1 MAVAADRTAHARA
14 TRAEI
19 STVAGYLQDVL
30 GQRLT
35 AAIAGVSDA
44 KAIGLWARGERV
56 PHPEAVARLR
66 NAFLVVQLL
75 MTKESSD
82 TVRAWFMGMN
92 PELGDESP
100 AVMLA
105 QDPKGV
111 LQAARSF
118 LAHG

>member
-1 MAVAADRTAHARA
+1 MAVAADRAAHARA

-30 GQRLT
+30 GQRL
-35 AAIAGVSDA
+35 AAVVAGVSDA
-44 KAIGLWARGERV
+44 KAVGQWARGERS
-56 PHPEAVARLR
+56 PHPDAVARLR
-66 NAFLVVQLL
+66 NAFQVVQL
-75 MTKESSD
+75 MMSKESSD

-100 AVMLA
+100 AVMIG
-105 QDPKGV
+105 QDPKAV

-118 LAHG
+118 LVHG